1 MKLPLLTLCALTGTL
16 LLNSSAKNQ
25 PASEAD
31 LIQGDWNIVS
41 MPPGWKRVPG
51 VHVVI
56 TPGTA
61 KVYVG
66 ALRTTQIAYTLD
78 PAKKAIV
85 ATRKEKGDV
94 VVQQGTYHLNG
105 DVLNVSVSAAGKPR
119 PATPDSSDSG
129 AMPWQFRRKR

>member
-1 MKLPLLTLCALTGTL
+1 MKLPFLTLCALTGTL

-31 LIQGDWNIVS
+31 LIQGDWSITS
-41 MPPGWKRVPG
+41 LPPGWKRVPG

-94 VVQQGTYHLNG
+94 VIQRGTYSLNG
-105 DVLNVSVSAAGKPR
+105 DTLNVSVSAAGKPR
-119 PATPDSSDSG
+119 PATPVSSEGG
-129 AMPWQFRRKR
+129 AMPWQFHRKK